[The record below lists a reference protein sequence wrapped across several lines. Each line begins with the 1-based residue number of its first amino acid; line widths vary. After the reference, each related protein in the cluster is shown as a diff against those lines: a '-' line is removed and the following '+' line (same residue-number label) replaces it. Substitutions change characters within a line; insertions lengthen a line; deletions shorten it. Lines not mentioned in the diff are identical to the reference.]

1 MTIRRSS
8 LILLFLLVPATARAD
23 RHRADVF
30 VGGFLAKGSD
40 FKGWQLSGSWPILP
54 CRDWSL
60 IVTYGRYYGTED
72 KDSADHTLAPYL
84 IGGRRTF
91 HDTFGKETLP
101 FVQVLVGAIDNIRDV
116 DPTLREVRSHKLGVL
131 GVGIQPPIPT
141 SGDKR
146 EHHVPR
152 LRVRAQA
159 DLFVRS
165 KENFSVG
172 RIGGLGIAFSL
183 GLVYQFGPEF
193 TCDTRSNPGRRKAC
207 APSPPPPPARP
218 AARLVSAE
226 RRGPP
231 APGERV
237 AIGAR

>member
-1 MTIRRSS
+1 MKIRSAS
-8 LILLFLLVPATARAD
+8 FVVLLLLLSAPARAD

-54 CRDWSL
+54 CREWSL

-72 KDSADHTLAPYL
+72 NDSADHTLAPYL

-91 HDTFGKETLP
+91 HNVLGKEMLP
-101 FVQVLVGAIDNIRDV
+101 FVQVLVGAIDNIREL
-116 DPTLREVRSHKLGVL
+116 DPTLREVRSHKVAVFGA
-131 GVGIQPPIPT
+131 GIQPAIPT
-141 SGDKR
+141 SGNKKNH
-146 EHHVPR
+146 EVPR

-159 DLFVRS
+159 DFFVRT
-165 KENFSVG
+165 KEDFSVG
-172 RIGGLGIAFSL
+172 KIGGPGVAFSL

-193 TCDTRSNPGRRKAC
+193 TCDEKPDRRKKAC
-207 APSPPPPPARP
+207 APSPPPPQARP
-218 AARLVSAE
+218 AARLVPAE

-231 APGERV
+231 APGERI

>member
-1 MTIRRSS
+1 
-8 LILLFLLVPATARAD
+8 LILLFLLIPATARAD

-30 VGGFLAKGSD
+30 VGGFLARGSD
-40 FKGWQLSGSWPILP
+40 FKGWQLSGSWPFLP
-54 CRDWSL
+54 CQEWSL

-91 HDTFGKETLP
+91 HDAFGREMLP
-101 FVQVLVGAIDNIRDV
+101 FVQVLVGAIDNIREV
-116 DPTLREVRSHKLGVL
+116 DPTLREVRSHKVAVL
-131 GVGIQPPIPT
+131 GVGIQPAIPT
-141 SGDKR
+141 GGDKK

-159 DLFVRS
+159 DFFVRT

-172 RIGGLGIAFSL
+172 KIGGPGIAFSL
-183 GLVYQFGPEF
+183 GLVYQFGQEF
-193 TCDTRSNPGRRKAC
+193 TCDTGSNPGRRKKAC
-207 APSPPPPPARP
+207 APSPAPPPARP
-218 AARLVSAE
+218 AARLVPAE

-231 APGERV
+231 EPGERI
-237 AIGAR
+237 AIEAR